1 MINDMVQQPAEKDLL
16 QAAQKDPEA
25 RERSTSGGVLTVRC
39 SETIERQRTIWIFFR
54 SLLDVI
60 CGSYMELEHLAKRI
74 RDACL
79 QAALQ
84 AYEDAGM
91 QGLCADGRWEAAICA
106 LKTVELAP
114 LLREFK
120 QQSAD

>member
-1 MINDMVQQPAEKDLL
+1 ME
-16 QAAQKDPEA
+16 PE
-25 RERSTSGGVLTVRC
+25 
-39 SETIERQRTIWIFFR
+39 
-54 SLLDVI
+54 D
-60 CGSYMELEHLAKRI
+60 LAKRI

-91 QGLCADGRWEAAICA
+91 QGLCAEGCWEAAVGA

-114 LLREFK
+114 LLRELK
-120 QQSAD
+120 QSAD